1 MLDLIIAGGTIHDGT
16 GSPGRAGDLG
26 IANGTIVAV
35 GDVSGPAKRTIDA
48 AGAIVTPGFVDIHTH
63 YDGQVTWDDVLAPS
77 IYHGVTTALMGNC
90 GVGFAPVRAKD
101 HQALIDLMEG
111 VEDIPGTALAEGI
124 TWEWES
130 FTEYMDAV
138 ARVPRTMDVGLQVP
152 HDALRVYTMGA
163 RAVAEHAATDED
175 IASMREALRQAM
187 EAGAFGFSTGR
198 TDNHRDAAGL
208 PTPASEAT
216 TKELCGIASVL
227 NEFKHGA
234 VQAVSDFD
242 IIDGPS
248 SFESEFDVIRQLR
261 ASIPN
266 NPMSISLLQ
275 RVRDT
280 EQWRRILDAVSALAD
295 EDVALHV
302 QVGARGIGVMIGLN
316 ATFHPFIGHPSFR
329 EIAHLPL
336 SEQVAHMRAPDFKA
350 RLLSET
356 PVRVSGDG
364 SSIPPLVDYFL
375 ANPEE
380 VGRGLFAM
388 DDSFDYEPDPSNS
401 LLARAHRE
409 RRELLDVIYDELLV
423 DDGHALL
430 YFPVY
435 NYALGNLDAVH
446 EMLRHPMA
454 LSGLSDGGAHVGT
467 ICDASFP
474 TFMLSHWARDRAAKR
489 QRAGFSVPEVV
500 HMLTQR
506 NAKFMGLRDRG
517 VLREGLRADINII
530 DMDRLQL
537 HRPRIEADLPA
548 GGKRLLQDATGY
560 LATICAGS
568 VVTESGRLT
577 AARPGRLV
585 RAG

>member
-1 MLDLIIAGGTIHDGT
+1 MLDLIIKGGTIHDGT
-16 GSPGRAGDLG
+16 GASGYSGDVGVLD
-26 IANGTIVAV
+26 GTIVSV
-35 GDVSGPAKRTIDA
+35 GSVTDSATRTIDA
-48 AGAIVTPGFVDIHTH
+48 TGAIVTPGFVDLHTH

-77 IYHGVTTALMGNC
+77 VYHGVTTALMGNC
-90 GVGFAPVRAKD
+90 GVGFAPVRSTD
-101 HQALIDLMEG
+101 HQVLIDLMEG
-111 VEDIPGTALAEGI
+111 VEDIPGTALAEGL

-138 ARVPRTMDVGLQVP
+138 AGVPRTMDVALQVP

-163 RAVAEHAATDED
+163 RAVAEEAATDED
-175 IASMREALRQAM
+175 IEAMRASLRQALA
-187 EAGAFGFSTGR
+187 AGAFGFSTGR
-198 TDNHRDAAGL
+198 TDNHRNAAGL
-208 PTPASEAT
+208 ATPSSEAT
-216 TKELCGIASVL
+216 ARELCGIASVL
-227 NEFKHGA
+227 NEFTHGA
-234 VQAVSDFD
+234 IQAVSDFD

-248 SFESEFDVIRQLR
+248 SFDAEFDLIRRVR
-261 ASIPN
+261 AAIPN
-266 NPMSISLLQ
+266 HPMSVSLLQ

-280 EQWRRILDAVSALAD
+280 EQWRRILDEVTTLAGD
-295 EDVALHV
+295 DVALHV
-302 QVGARGIGVMIGLN
+302 QVAARGIGVMIGLN

-336 SEQVAHMRAPDFKA
+336 PEQVAHMRAPEFKA
-350 RLLSET
+350 KLLAEA

-388 DDSFDYEPDPSNS
+388 DERFDYEPDPKTS

-409 RRELLDVIYDELLV
+409 QRGLLDVIYDELLA
-423 DDGHALL
+423 DDGDALL

-435 NYALGNLDAVH
+435 NYALGSLDAVH

-500 HMLTQR
+500 HMLTQK
-506 NAKFMGLRDRG
+506 NACFMGLRDRG
-517 VLREGLRADINII
+517 VIRKGLRADLNII
-530 DMDRLQL
+530 DMERLTL

-560 LATICAGS
+560 LATICGGQ
-568 VVTESGRLT
+568 VITERGQLT
-577 AARPGRLV
+577 AARPGALV
-585 RAG
+585 RAS